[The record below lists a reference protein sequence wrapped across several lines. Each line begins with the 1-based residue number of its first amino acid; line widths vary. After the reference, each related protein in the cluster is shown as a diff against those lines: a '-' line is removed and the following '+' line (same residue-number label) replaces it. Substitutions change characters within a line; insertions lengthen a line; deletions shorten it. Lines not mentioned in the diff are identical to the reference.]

1 MRFTMRLLVFLSL
14 FFISLAASADI
25 TKDCTVKAVIDGPIG
40 IASFDLLEGA
50 VKKAEAEACE
60 NILLTINTPGGSLQ
74 TTRKMVET
82 ILNSG
87 KVFMCLVSPA
97 GGHAGSA
104 GAIILQA
111 CHVAGAVETTNIGA
125 ATPVSGGGKEMG
137 KDLRNKMVNDTKSWV
152 EGLAKL
158 RGRDVQFAKDII
170 ELAKSVTAT
179 EAKRLGA
186 IDYVVTTEKEFVI
199 QANRKKVKVGE
210 GIVSVSPGRV
220 IEYNPGI
227 KNKVLQLV
235 GDPEFAYMMFMG
247 SVGLLY
253 FELTHPGTILPG
265 VIGGVGL
272 VVSLISFHKL
282 DVQWGGLLLILLGL
296 LFMIAEAFVPSFGA
310 LGLGGVIAFFLGSF
324 FLFDPEVS
332 GFRLPLTTILPT
344 VILLGAATFGL
355 AYLAFKSLSIKKSN
369 EFHEVVGK
377 MGKIVKVDTEGKEG
391 QLEVYGEIWGF
402 QSESVVAIGDEVKIK
417 KHKGLKLF
425 I

>member
-1 MRFTMRLLVFLSL
+1 MKVLLFISLIFL
-14 FFISLAASADI
+14 SLAASADI
-25 TKDCTVKAVIDGPIG
+25 SEHCAVRAEVKGAIG
-40 IASFDLLEGA
+40 IASYDLLQGA
-50 VKKAEAEACE
+50 VEKANREACDTV
-60 NILLTINTPGGSLQ
+60 LLTINTPGGSLQ

-87 KVFMCLVSPA
+87 KIFMCLVSPA

-111 CHVAGAVETTNIGA
+111 CHVAGAIETTNIGA

-137 KDLRNKMVNDTKSWV
+137 KDLRNKMINDTRSWV

-158 RGRDVQFAKDII
+158 RSRDVQFAKDII

-186 IDYVVTTEKEFVI
+186 IDYVVTSEKEFVI
-199 QANRKKVKVGE
+199 EANGKKVKVGE
-210 GIVSVSPGRV
+210 KILTVSPGLV
-220 IEYNPGI
+220 IDYNPGL

-235 GDPEFAYMMFMG
+235 GDPELSYMMFMG
-247 SVGLLY
+247 SIGLLY

-296 LFMIAEAFVPSFGA
+296 LFMIGEAFVPSFGA

-332 GFRLPLTTILPT
+332 GSRLPLMTILPT
-344 VILLGAATFGL
+344 VLALGLATFGL
-355 AYLAFKSLSIKKSN
+355 AYLAVKSLGLKKSN
-369 EFHEVVGK
+369 EFHEIVGK
-377 MGKIVKVDTEGKEG
+377 MGKVVNVEVGGKEG
-391 QLEVYGEIWGF
+391 QLEVYGEIWSF
-402 QSESVVAIGDEVKIK
+402 ESESVVSIDDEVKIK

>member
-1 MRFTMRLLVFLSL
+1 MKVLLFISLIFL
-14 FFISLAASADI
+14 SLAASADI
-25 TKDCTVKAVIDGPIG
+25 SEHCAVRAEVKGAIG
-40 IASFDLLEGA
+40 IASYDLLQGA
-50 VKKAEAEACE
+50 VEKANREACDTV
-60 NILLTINTPGGSLQ
+60 LLTINTPGGSLQ

-87 KVFMCLVSPA
+87 KIFMCLVSPA

-111 CHVAGAVETTNIGA
+111 CHVAGAIETTNIGA

-137 KDLRNKMVNDTKSWV
+137 KDLRNKMINDTRSWV

-158 RGRDVQFAKDII
+158 RSRDVQFAKDII

-186 IDYVVTTEKEFVI
+186 IDYVVTSEKEFVI
-199 QANRKKVKVGE
+199 EANGKKVKVGE
-210 GIVSVSPGRV
+210 KILTVSPGLV
-220 IEYNPGI
+220 IDYNPGL

-235 GDPEFAYMMFMG
+235 GDPELSYMMFMG
-247 SVGLLY
+247 SIGLLY

-296 LFMIAEAFVPSFGA
+296 LFMIGEAFVPSFGA

-332 GFRLPLTTILPT
+332 GSRLPLMTILPT
-344 VILLGAATFGL
+344 VLALGLATFGL
-355 AYLAFKSLSIKKSN
+355 AYLAVKSLGLKKSN
-369 EFHEVVGK
+369 EFHEIVGK
-377 MGKIVKVDTEGKEG
+377 MGKVINVEVGGKEG
-391 QLEVYGEIWGF
+391 QLEVYGEIWSF
-402 QSESVVAIGDEVKIK
+402 ESESVVSIDDEVKIK